1 MWFLWSQSGWVQ
13 ASCSI
18 SYKGGF
24 LHTVQLST
32 ITSCQ
37 RVLWQSSSGKVI
49 WVQEGME
56 FQRGSPLHSSQN
68 RLWGCTISTGHPN
81 TRPTRVSSK
90 DWLAQTVTDKKWAVG
105 REVRGKKRRKT
116 CSHCFNLYYIPLIS
130 APCPPEAG
138 FSITWSGRERKRIM
152 WNSLH
157 FFSIREQ
164 KEHKGKSKLTF
175 IFLKLKISMIL
186 YFLIF
191 NYTSSHRKSK

>member
-13 ASCSI
+13 VSCSI

-105 REVRGKKRRKT
+105 REVRGKKGRKM

-138 FSITWSGRERKRIM
+138 FSITWSGRERERIM

-164 KEHKGKSKLTF
+164 KEHKGKSKTTHVH
-175 IFLKLKISMIL
+175 ISQIENFNDFVFFNIQLYIIL
-186 YFLIF
+186 
-191 NYTSSHRKSK
+191 

>member
-13 ASCSI
+13 VSCSI

-90 DWLAQTVTDKKWAVG
+90 DWLAQTVTDKKMSSG
-105 REVRGKKRRKT
+105 EGSEGKKRKKNVLPLFQ
-116 CSHCFNLYYIPLIS
+116 SLLYSFDKRPLPSRSWI
-130 APCPPEAG
+130 
-138 FSITWSGRERKRIM
+138 FHYMKW
-152 WNSLH
+152 
-157 FFSIREQ
+157 
-164 KEHKGKSKLTF
+164 KGKRENYVKFTTF
-175 IFLKLKISMIL
+175 F
-186 YFLIF
+186 F
-191 NYTSSHRKSK
+191 NKRAERT